1 MPPISEMIND
11 VASWSE
17 LGEPLEKARDAC
29 TRLRFHEGLRRR
41 IPEAAAES
49 RVRGAHASAALD
61 GARGDLDYFRNLAR
75 GAATWPATTDPAVH
89 AMRGAV
95 LATFEAEH
103 AAKIAASAPMQ
114 ALARLHV
121 AAASP
126 MLPPEQVG
134 RPRMAGESCGEL
146 TDIGPAPEAALVPE
160 AMRGIVGAMK
170 IEHAPALV
178 VAALVHGEILRVR
191 PFVRGNSLVARALER
206 ALIISRGLDPTAVCV
221 PEVGHH
227 RAGATAY
234 LGAATAYAQ
243 GSREGIAIWVEHC
256 AGAVVAAAAEG
267 EAIADAVRAGKLP
280 DRER

>member
-1 MPPISEMIND
+1 MPPIAEIVDD

-17 LGEPLEKARDAC
+17 LRDPLERARDAC

-75 GAATWPATTDPAVH
+75 GAATWPVTTDPAVH

-103 AAKIAASAPMQ
+103 VATIVGSAPLQ

-126 MLPPEQVG
+126 MLPAEQVG
-134 RPRMAGESCGEL
+134 RPRLAGESSAEL
-146 TDIGPAPEAALVPE
+146 SDLGPAPEAAAVPE
-160 AMRGIVGAMK
+160 AVRGIVAAMK
-170 IEHAPALV
+170 VEQAPALV

-191 PFVRGNSLVARALER
+191 PFTRGNSIVARALER
-206 ALIISRGLDPTAVCV
+206 ALVIARGLDPTAVCV
-221 PEVGHH
+221 PEAGHLQ
-227 RAGATAY
+227 AGATAY

-243 GSREGIAIWVEHC
+243 GSREGVAVWVEHC
-256 AGAVVAAAAEG
+256 ADAIVAAALEG
-267 EAIADAVRAGKLP
+267 EAIADAVRAGRLP
-280 DRER
+280 GR

>member
-1 MPPISEMIND
+1 MPPIAEMIKD
-11 VASWSE
+11 IASWPE

-61 GARGDLDYFRNLAR
+61 GARGDLAYFRNLAR
-75 GAATWPATTDPAVH
+75 GAATWPATGDPAVQ

-103 AAKIAASAPMQ
+103 VAGIAASAPMQ

-126 MLPPEQVG
+126 MLPAGQVG
-134 RPRMAGESCGEL
+134 RPRLAGEECDEL
-146 TDIGPAPEAALVPE
+146 TDLGPAPEAAEVQQ
-160 AMRGIVGAMK
+160 AVRGIVAAMK
-170 IEHAPALV
+170 LEHAPALV

-191 PFVRGNSLVARALER
+191 PFVRGNALVARALER
-206 ALIISRGLDPTAVCV
+206 ALVSSRGLDPTGVGV

-234 LGAATAYAQ
+234 LGAATAYVD
-243 GSREGIAIWVEHC
+243 GSREGIAVWVEHC
-256 AGAVVAAAAEG
+256 AGAIVAAAAEG
-267 EAIADAVRAGKLP
+267 EAIADAVRAGRLP
-280 DRER
+280 DSAR